1 MVSVPRKKRTAK
13 SQSVRRLLRPHVHRA
28 RLVMQV
34 LEDRVVPSV
43 SATLQNGILTI
54 AADTTGGTSQVEIIQ
69 SQPPAQISVED
80 TGSVVGSFD
89 ITQVQQVQF
98 QYNQFALTL
107 PVNATQMT
115 LTGLTVNEA
124 DLSLGDSSL
133 MAGAQ
138 ATLPDGTAVNLAGAV
153 NADGTFDLAGSA
165 AVQVAN
171 FPLRANLD
179 LTDHSLAVG
188 ARLSIPSMLDVDLA
202 GSLDSQGNYDLTG
215 AADVSVDGFTL
226 PGTSFEL
233 TNTALTAATSL
244 AVGNDRVNLSGSVD
258 NEGQFDLTGT
268 GNVTVAGFGI
278 NANFNLT
285 NTSLAVSGTFNL
297 PNTGDLTF
305 SGTVN
310 AQGQYSLSATT
321 TLTISGLP
329 VTAAFTLTNANL
341 AVATAVDLPLVGT
354 VNLSGTVDS
363 QGHFALTAGAPDV
376 NILFVTVTNTSVT
389 LTNNSLTVS
398 GRATGLPLLGTVD
411 FAGTVNGNSYT
422 FTAALP
428 SVNILGFTL
437 RNVSATLSSTGLSV
451 SAQASNLP
459 LVGTV
464 DFSGAIHRSGFKLSA
479 IAQNVDLLGFI
490 HFADIALTLDNRSL
504 SLSAATNLPL
514 VGDVTFTGD
523 INASGNFTIAAT
535 ASSFTL
541 LGFLNLTDATVSLS
555 FPNPSLTVA
564 AQINLDNIVTADF
577 TGTIRDATHFSFSG
591 HAALGIG
598 GFYFGDANMAF
609 GDDSSAGIS
618 IGPFTTP
625 PLPVVGAVTLSGS
638 FSYGSNGL
646 AFSFQGIVPGPIV
659 IDGIPFRDITVGYL
673 HDDTHDALTLGAG
686 VGLVYGPFDI
696 AGIDFVGTVDANGDF
711 RLTASVDAFRILGFS
726 MAQGQLVLQSSNNLV
741 TLTLDAEVNI
751 PLIETIA
758 LYGTLIPAE
767 SEFSLTGIRDITV
780 AGFTLSATQFTFDQ
794 ANGMHLHSQTDIPT
808 LGAVE
813 FDGSVTPQGDVSL
826 HGQADFTILGTPI
839 AHADLNLSGTSL
851 EVSADVAIPSVGT
864 LTFAGALTSD
874 GHFDLATQATVQ
886 NGDFSVVVDLDLTN
900 DWLTAQ
906 ADVMVPII
914 DKTYHFSTQL
924 PSIGYPALHAQAD
937 IVVAGF
943 TLSNTNFDLDLTGMH
958 LHSLTQLPSI
968 LHNTY
973 VQFDGDLTLVP
984 LRLSLV
990 AAANL
995 NIAGFDLVG
1004 ARLELD
1010 NTHLAVSAT
1019 RSLPFFQTVSFT
1031 GSVNIDGQFN
1041 LQASVAYGVFGPFQL
1056 ASSTLTLNNS
1066 GLQVDTGV
1074 TVPGVG
1080 FIHFLGALSSTGRIT
1095 AAYESNITLAG
1106 FTLWDVT
1113 YRLDSDQGTSRILVS
1128 MTRALPFVAATTF
1141 TGTLDNQGNF
1151 DLTAQA
1157 DFAPAGFLI
1166 AHANL
1171 HLTNTR
1177 LDVAG
1182 DLNFPGVVMVHFAG
1196 QLLPSG
1202 QFTLTGNA
1210 LVGLGGFTAVNGA
1223 FTLTNSGAT
1232 LMADVNVVVA
1242 TVHFAGSID
1251 SHGNYSLNGSA
1262 NVSLAGFPV
1271 TTVSFWLTNGS
1282 GALVSASIDVIVAS
1296 VYFTGLVHTNG
1307 SFLLTGGTSIR
1318 LAGFAAPAAS
1328 FTLTNSGLSVSALI
1342 DVGVATVNFAGSV
1355 DTHGNYRLTGSA
1367 AATLAGFHGSGSFT
1381 LTNSGLSFSGSVNV
1395 LVATINVSGSISSAG
1410 VFQFGVNTRMSF
1422 AGFGAG
1428 GSVTLRNTGLS
1439 VAATLDV
1446 NVLGYRMSVNGTV
1459 NANNTY
1465 TFTAHANINFGPVS
1479 SGLDL
1484 TLTNHGLS
1492 AHVHASVDVSANVS
1506 FGLWSLRVGFRG
1518 SFDVGFNINTN
1529 GTYSA
1534 GGSFTMTAYAG
1545 INLSV
1550 GIGFG
1555 IDNHHFT
1562 IKTSNIG
1569 FSVWGVGFHPFP
1581 DATLTY

>member
-1 MVSVPRKKRTAK
+1 
-13 SQSVRRLLRPHVHRA
+13 
-28 RLVMQV
+28 MQI

-43 SATLQNGILTI
+43 SATLQNGILNI

-69 SQPPAQISVED
+69 SQPPTQIAVED
-80 TGSVVGSFD
+80 TGSLVGSFD
-89 ITQVQQVQF
+89 ITQIQQIQF
-98 QYNQFALTL
+98 QYNLFALTL

-115 LTGLTVNEA
+115 LTGFAVNEA
-124 DLSLGDSSL
+124 DLSLGDGSL
-133 MAGAQ
+133 TAGAH

-153 NADGTFDLAGSA
+153 NANGTFDLAGAA

-171 FPLRANLD
+171 FPLQANFD
-179 LTDHSLAVG
+179 LTDHSLTVG
-188 ARLSIPSMLDVDLA
+188 AHLSIPSVLDVDLA
-202 GSLDSQGNYDLTG
+202 GSLGRQGHYDLTG

-233 TNTALTAATSL
+233 TDTALTASTSL
-244 AVGNDRVNLSGSVD
+244 AIGNDSVTLSGSVD
-258 NEGQFDLTGT
+258 NQGQFDLTGT
-268 GNVTVAGFGI
+268 ANVTVAGFGI
-278 NANFNLT
+278 NANFTLT
-285 NTSLAVSGTFNL
+285 NASLAVSGTLNL
-297 PNTGDLTF
+297 PSIGDLSF
-305 SGTVN
+305 SGAVN
-310 AQGQYSLSATT
+310 AQGQYNLSAAA

-329 VTAAFTLTNANL
+329 VTATFTLTNTNL
-341 AVATAVDLPLVGT
+341 AVATSVDLPLVG
-354 VNLSGTVDS
+354 NIILSGTVDS
-363 QGHFALTAGAPDV
+363 RGHFALTANAPDI
-376 NILFVTVTNTSVT
+376 NILFVTLTNTSVT
-389 LTNNSLTVS
+389 LTNSSLTVS
-398 GRATGLPLLGTVD
+398 GQATGLPLLRAVD
-411 FAGTVNGNSYT
+411 FTGTVNGNSYT
-422 FTAALP
+422 LTATLP
-428 SVNILGFTL
+428 SVSILGFTL
-437 RNVSATLSSTGLSV
+437 SNVSATLNSTTLSV

-464 DFSGAIHRSGFKLSA
+464 DFNGTIHRSGFKLSA
-479 IAQNVDLLGFI
+479 TAQNVDLLGFI
-490 HFADIALTLDNRSL
+490 HFAGIALTLDNRSL
-504 SLSAATNLPL
+504 SLSAATSLPL

-535 ASSFTL
+535 APSFTL
-541 LGFLNLTDATVSLS
+541 LGFLNLTNTTVSLS

-591 HAALGIG
+591 HAALSIC
-598 GFYFGDANMAF
+598 GFDFGDANMAF
-609 GDDSSAGIS
+609 GDDSSEGIT

-638 FSYGSNGL
+638 FSYGANGL
-646 AFSFQGIVPGPIV
+646 AFAFQGIVPGPII
-659 IDGIPFRDITVGYL
+659 IDGIPFRDITVGFL

-741 TLTLDAEVNI
+741 TLTLDAEANI
-751 PLIETIA
+751 PLIETTE
-758 LYGTLIPAE
+758 LYGTLIPADG
-767 SEFSLTGIRDITV
+767 EFSLTAIRDITV
-780 AGFTLSATQFTFDQ
+780 AGFTLSDTQFTFDQ
-794 ANGMHLHSQTDIPT
+794 ANGMHLHSHTDIPT
-808 LGAVE
+808 LGTVD
-813 FDGSVTPQGDVSL
+813 FDGSVTREGDVSL
-826 HGQADFTILGTPI
+826 HGQADFTILGTSI
-839 AHADLNLSGTSL
+839 AHANLSLSTTRL
-851 EVSADVAIPSVGT
+851 DVSADVTIPSVGT
-864 LTFAGALTSD
+864 LTFAGALSSD

-886 NGDFSVVVDLDLTN
+886 YGDFSVMVDLDLTN
-900 DWLTAQ
+900 DWLSAQ
-906 ADVMVPII
+906 ADVMVPIL
-914 DKTYHFSTQL
+914 DQTYHFTAQL
-924 PSIGYPALHAQAD
+924 PSIGYPALHAQAT

-968 LHNTY
+968 LHDTY
-973 VQFDGDLTLVP
+973 VQFDGELTVVP
-984 LRLSLV
+984 LRLSLI
-990 AAANL
+990 ASADL
-995 NIAGFDLVG
+995 YIAGFDLAG

-1019 RSLPFFQTVSFT
+1019 RSLPFFQTISFA

-1041 LQASVAYGVFGPFQL
+1041 LQATDAFGVFGPFQL

-1080 FIHFLGALSSTGRIT
+1080 LIHFLGALSSTGRIT
-1095 AAYESNITLAG
+1095 AVYQSNITLAG

-1157 DFAPAGFLI
+1157 DFSPAGFLI

-1171 HLTNTR
+1171 HLTNTS

-1182 DLNFPGVVMVHFAG
+1182 DLNFPGVVTVHFAG
-1196 QLLPSG
+1196 QLLSNG

-1210 LVGLGGFTAVNGA
+1210 QVGLGGFTAAHGA

-1242 TVHFAGSID
+1242 TVHFVGSID
-1251 SHGNYSLNGSA
+1251 SHGNYSLTGSA

-1271 TTVSFWLTNGS
+1271 TTVSFTLTNAS
-1282 GALVSASIDVIVAS
+1282 GAAASANVNVFVAT
-1296 VYFTGLVHTNG
+1296 VHFTGRIQTNG
-1307 SFLLTGGTSIR
+1307 SFSLTGSASVG
-1318 LAGFAAPAAS
+1318 LAGFPTATAS
-1328 FTLTNSGLSVSALI
+1328 FTLTNSGVSFSASINVL
-1342 DVGVATVNFAGSV
+1342 VATVNFAGSV

-1367 AATLAGFHGSGSFT
+1367 AATFAGFHGSGSFT

-1410 VFQFGVNTRMSF
+1410 VFQFVVSTRMSF

-1428 GSVTLRNTGLS
+1428 GSVTLRNNGLS
-1439 VAATLDV
+1439 VSATFDV
-1446 NVLGYRMSVNGTV
+1446 NVLGYRMSVSGTV
-1459 NANNTY
+1459 NANGTY
-1465 TFTAHANINFGPVS
+1465 TFTAHFSNINFGPVS

-1492 AHVHASVDVSANVS
+1492 AHVHAAVDVSTSVS
-1506 FGLWSLRVGFRG
+1506 FGFWSLRVGFRG
-1518 SFDVGFNINTN
+1518 SFDVSFNINTN

-1534 GGSFTMTAYAG
+1534 SGTFAMTAYAG
-1545 INLSV
+1545 ISLSV
-1550 GIGFG
+1550 GIGFS

-1562 IKTSNIG
+1562 IKTSSIG
-1569 FSVWGVGFHPFP
+1569 FSVWGIGFHPFP
-1581 DATLTY
+1581 DATLSY